1 MSAPSPAVLEPVVDA
16 PAPAPA
22 APPLPTRPFRWS
34 LRRELWEN
42 RSIYLAP
49 LGVGAFVVAALM
61 IHAVTMPSHMPGL
74 LANDPG
80 NPQAASTTYRIA
92 ALLMF
97 VTAFVVGAFYC
108 LEALSSERRDRS
120 ILFWK
125 SLPVSDLTAVLA
137 KASIPLVVLPMLAFV
152 ALAAMQLTLLLLSV
166 AALLIQGHGAAPLWN
181 ELRLFRMWAAML
193 YSLVAMTLWHAPV
206 YAFLLLVSGW
216 ARRTAALWAVLP
228 LLAMGLLEKLTMD
241 TLHVALAVWDRLI
254 GWYPHAFALRGREST
269 PFHPLT
275 PFTPGRLLG
284 TPDLWIG
291 LVLAVAFLA
300 AAVRLRR
307 YRAPL

>member
-1 MSAPSPAVLEPVVDA
+1 MSAPPAVLGPEVDA

-22 APPLPTRPFRWS
+22 APSPIRPFHWS

-49 LGVGAFVVAALM
+49 LGVAAFAVAALV

-80 NPQAASTTYRIA
+80 NPQSASVTYRVV
-92 ALLMF
+92 ALLML
-97 VTAFVVGAFYC
+97 VTAFIVGALYC

-120 ILFWK
+120 VLFWK
-125 SLPVSDLTAVLA
+125 SLPVSDLTTVVA
-137 KASIPLVVLPMLAFV
+137 KASVPLVVLPLLTFA

-181 ELRLFRMWAAML
+181 ELQLFRMWMGML
-193 YSLVAMTLWHAPV
+193 YALAAMTLWHAPV

-216 ARRTAALWAVLP
+216 ARRTATLWAVLP
-228 LLAMGLLEKLTMD
+228 LLAVGLLEKLTMD
-241 TLHVALAVWDRLI
+241 TLHVATAVMYRLI
-254 GWYPHAFALRGREST
+254 GWYPRAFAVQGRESV

-275 PFTPGRLLG
+275 PLTPGRLLG

-291 LVLAVAFLA
+291 LVLAVAFVA